1 MAKATIAGLK
11 GFWPRPPYR
20 CLAITMAAR
29 TPITVSH
36 QGAMGGKVSAISQA
50 VTRAEPSPRNIMTG
64 LPRSLS
70 IAASASSA
78 VTEASA
84 ICTRMAAPKN
94 QTYTA
99 MPGIRASSTRNI
111 TDWTLAGLR
120 K

>member
-1 MAKATIAGLK
+1 LATTIAE
-11 GFWPRPPYR
+11 
-20 CLAITMAAR
+20 R
-29 TPITVSH
+29 TPTTVSH
-36 QGAMGGKVSAISQA
+36 HGAMGGKVSAISQA
-50 VTRAEPSPRNIMTG
+50 VTSAEPSPRNIMTG

-78 VTEASA
+78 VTDAKA
-84 ICTRMAAPKN
+84 ICTRTAAPKN

-99 MPGIRASSTRNI
+99 MPGSSASSTRNI